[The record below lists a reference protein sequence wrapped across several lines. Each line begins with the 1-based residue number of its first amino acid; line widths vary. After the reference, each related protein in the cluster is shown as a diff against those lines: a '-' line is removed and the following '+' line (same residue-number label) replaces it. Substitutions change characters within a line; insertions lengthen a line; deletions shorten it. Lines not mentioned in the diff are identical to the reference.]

1 MEYGLLG
8 EHLPHSF
15 SKIIHEKFGKYN
27 YELKELSSD
36 GFKKFMQAKKFKGIN
51 ITIPYK
57 ETALDFVDEIDE
69 SAKAIGAI
77 NTVINKNGTLFGF
90 NTDYLGLK
98 LLIEKNNITIKN
110 KKIVILGS
118 GGTSKTAYTVA
129 KNLGAKEIIKVSR
142 SKKDNTCSYEELEKL
157 HNNADVLFNTTPVG
171 MYPNNEESIIDLN
184 IFHNLNA
191 VIDVIYNPLKTTL
204 LINAENKGIKAVSGL
219 YMLVAQAA
227 FAADMFLENENIMT
241 RIDTVYKELLN
252 EKTNIVLIGMPAS
265 GKSTIA
271 KELSKKLNRSFVD
284 TDALI
289 VEKYG
294 AISDIFEKYGEE
306 HFRSIETKIIK
317 EVSSLSGIIIATG
330 GGAVLKEENIRAL
343 KQNGKLY
350 FLNRPL
356 SELIPTS
363 DRPLASDENKIK
375 KLYNDRIDIYTNLA
389 EEIITVKN
397 DVSFAVQQILD
408 KHK

>member
-27 YELKELSSD
+27 YDLKELSLD

-77 NTVINKNGTLFGF
+77 NTVINKNGTLIGF

-191 VIDVIYNPLKTTL
+191 VIDVIYNPLKTNL

-227 FAADMFLENENIMT
+227 FAADMFLEDESIIPK
-241 RIDTVYKELLN
+241 IDNVYKELLN

-306 HFRSIETKIIK
+306 YFRSIETKIIK

-397 DVSFAVQQILD
+397 DASFAVQQILD

>member
-27 YELKELSSD
+27 YELKELSLD

-77 NTVINKNGTLFGF
+77 NTVINKNGTLIGF

-227 FAADMFLENENIMT
+227 FAADMFLEDESIIPK
-241 RIDTVYKELLN
+241 IDNVYKELLN

-397 DVSFAVQQILD
+397 DASFAVQQILD

>member
-27 YELKELSSD
+27 YELKELSLD

-77 NTVINKNGTLFGF
+77 NTVINKNGTLIGF

-191 VIDVIYNPLKTTL
+191 VIDVIYNPLKTNL

-227 FAADMFLENENIMT
+227 FAADMFLEDESIIPK
-241 RIDTVYKELLN
+241 IDNVYKELLN
-252 EKTNIVLIGMPAS
+252 ENTNIVLIGMPAS

-271 KELSKKLNRSFVD
+271 KELSKK
-284 TDALI
+284 
-289 VEKYG
+289 
-294 AISDIFEKYGEE
+294 
-306 HFRSIETKIIK
+306 
-317 EVSSLSGIIIATG
+317 
-330 GGAVLKEENIRAL
+330 
-343 KQNGKLY
+343 
-350 FLNRPL
+350 
-356 SELIPTS
+356 
-363 DRPLASDENKIK
+363 
-375 KLYNDRIDIYTNLA
+375 
-389 EEIITVKN
+389 
-397 DVSFAVQQILD
+397 
-408 KHK
+408 

>member
-27 YELKELSSD
+27 YELKELSLD

-77 NTVINKNGTLFGF
+77 NTVINKNGTLIGF

-191 VIDVIYNPLKTTL
+191 VIDVIYNPLKTNL

-397 DVSFAVQQILD
+397 DASFAVQQILD

>member
-27 YELKELSSD
+27 YELKELSLD

-77 NTVINKNGTLFGF
+77 NTVINKNGTLIGF

-191 VIDVIYNPLKTTL
+191 VIDVIYNPLKTNL

-227 FAADMFLENENIMT
+227 FAADMFLEDESIIPK
-241 RIDTVYKELLN
+241 IDNVYKELLN

-306 HFRSIETKIIK
+306 YFRSIETKIIK

-397 DVSFAVQQILD
+397 DASFAVQQILD

>member
-27 YELKELSSD
+27 YELKELSLD

-77 NTVINKNGTLFGF
+77 NTVINKNGTLIGF

-191 VIDVIYNPLKTTL
+191 VIDVIYNPLKTNL

-306 HFRSIETKIIK
+306 YFRSIETKIIK

-397 DVSFAVQQILD
+397 DASFAVQQILD

>member
-27 YELKELSSD
+27 YELKELSLD

-77 NTVINKNGTLFGF
+77 NTVINKNGTLIGF

-306 HFRSIETKIIK
+306 YFRSIETKIIK

-397 DVSFAVQQILD
+397 DASFAVQQILD

>member
-27 YELKELSSD
+27 YELKELSLD

-77 NTVINKNGTLFGF
+77 NTVINKNGTLIGF

-397 DVSFAVQQILD
+397 DASFAVQQILD